1 VIIINNFYPEFF
13 DDFSKSKEELS
24 IKEAMSKGEHNKAL
38 TIYQK
43 LVEESVG
50 DGGENSPKTAGM
62 YEAMANLHWLLGN
75 KAEEKNHYLKSL
87 VIILTTQKIP
97 MKLKTIKQQLNQLIE
112 KNEDGEVVDLEL
124 LASLKS
130 TLQDK
135 RIASKHKLRHR
146 LAKCERAEKK
156 LKKVKTCLKRLKLL
170 EEAIA

>member
-1 VIIINNFYPEFF
+1 
-13 DDFSKSKEELS
+13 
-24 IKEAMSKGEHNKAL
+24 
-38 TIYQK
+38 
-43 LVEESVG
+43 
-50 DGGENSPKTAGM
+50 
-62 YEAMANLHWLLGN
+62 
-75 KAEEKNHYLKSL
+75 
-87 VIILTTQKIP
+87 

-146 LAKCERAEKK
+146 LGFAKRERAEKK

-170 EEAIA
+170 EEAVA